1 MSFLARVIANG
12 VGLWVASLLV
22 PGFFVAQ
29 QSELP
34 AQIVVYGLIS
44 LVLSALHVLV
54 RPIIAFLSLPLY
66 ILTFGLFA
74 LIVNTAMLALTAKI
88 TAGHSFQLTL
98 TGFWAAFF
106 GALVVTIAA
115 SIVNTVIGPRK
126 H

>member
-1 MSFLARVIANG
+1 M
-12 VGLWVASLLV
+12 LV

-54 RPIIAFLSLPLY
+54 RPIIAFLSLPIY

-88 TAGHSFQLTL
+88 TAGHSF
-98 TGFWAAFF
+98 
-106 GALVVTIAA
+106 
-115 SIVNTVIGPRK
+115 
-126 H
+126 